1 MHNDNNKPAGNLQEE
16 GVIDQ
21 EKVIILK
28 KFICFAISV
37 LTTPLLEDMKKAQ
50 RVFAKIKKDP
60 SAVFKYNYEDYDFYD
75 KTLIHQIEDGS
86 FEVPTYVY
94 SEKARRNVER
104 KFVELEQELTGIFGY
119 PSPDD
124 DKFTVLV
131 REAWQEKWQ
140 KLSFCT
146 RQNNTAITAK
156 AMLVNT
162 FGMNLKLGT
171 VCKKIKEFIEGKKTD
186 EEVYWLD
193 LRSGHDERS
202 SEVYFN
208 ALSVIECEMLQHPT
222 RGCINSFTKSSDKLS
237 DLTLPGFVLFFIK
250 AEMEEKFRKYIS
262 TGYGDNFD
270 TTAWEKD
277 SYMLTF
283 SSTAWMYN
291 IFYLDSF
298 IKLNA
303 DLDGK
308 YSRQIADSVQS
319 ALNNVKQMLNNAN
332 GTNCGKSTELGRVYE
347 LNHKVLRWVAE
358 EITDRRFEN
367 ELNQYI
373 RYLQSIG
380 EVEQPDFS
388 NIKKI
393 TISKV
398 IEEKVKMCFYDF
410 WEVSEKL
417 SSFES
422 MFNQI
427 EYLANSRYLRKRL
440 SEMEGKVNEEININ
454 DLNKLKSIKDEVDE
468 FSKYISILISKTNKK
483 NKLRR

>member
-1 MHNDNNKPAGNLQEE
+1 MCNEDNNKAIENLSGNELS
-16 GVIDQ
+16 DK
-21 EKVIILK
+21 EKAIILK
-28 KFICFAISV
+28 KFICFAISA
-37 LTTPLLEDMKKAQ
+37 LTSPLLEDMKKAQ
-50 RVFAKIKKDP
+50 RVFSKIKKDP
-60 SAVFKYNYEDYDFYD
+60 NAVFKYDFENYDFYD
-75 KTLIHQIEDGS
+75 ETLIYLIEDGQ
-86 FEVPTYVY
+86 FDLPLYMY
-94 SEKARRNVER
+94 SEKIKRNVER
-104 KFVELEQELTGIFGY
+104 KFEELEQELSDIFGY

-124 DKFTVLV
+124 DKFTRLV

-140 KLSFCT
+140 KVSFCT
-146 RQNNTAITAK
+146 KQNDTAITAK
-156 AMLVNT
+156 AMLINT

-171 VCKKIKEFIEGKKTD
+171 VCKKIKEFIADKKAD
-186 EEVYWLD
+186 DEVYWLD
-193 LRSGHDERS
+193 LRAGHNERS

-208 ALSVIECEMLQHPT
+208 ALSVIKCGMLRHPT
-222 RGCINSFTKSSDKLS
+222 RGRINSFTKSSDKLS

-270 TTAWEKD
+270 ITAWEKD

-298 IKLNA
+298 IKLNT
-303 DLDGK
+303 DLVNSK
-308 YSRQIADSVQS
+308 NKKRADSVQS
-319 ALNNVKQMLNNAN
+319 ALNNLNQMPINAN
-332 GTNCGKSTELGRVYE
+332 GTSCSKSTELDRVYE
-347 LNHKVLRWVAE
+347 LNHKVLRWVAK
-358 EITDRRFEN
+358 EIIRRRFEN
-367 ELNQYI
+367 ELNQY
-373 RYLQSIG
+373 RSYLQSIG
-380 EVEQPDFS
+380 EVEQPHFS
-388 NIKKI
+388 NDIKI

-483 NKLRR
+483 E

>member
-1 MHNDNNKPAGNLQEE
+1 MHNNDNNKLTENLQEE

-28 KFICFAISV
+28 KFICFAISA

-60 SAVFKYNYEDYDFYD
+60 SAVFKYNYEDFDFYD
-75 KTLIHQIEDGS
+75 ETLIYQIEDGS
-86 FEVPTYVY
+86 FEVSTYVY
-94 SEKARRNVER
+94 SEKAKRNVER
-104 KFVELEQELTGIFGY
+104 KFFELEQELTGIFGY
-119 PSPDD
+119 PASDD
-124 DKFTVLV
+124 DKFTRLV

-140 KLSFCT
+140 KISFCT
-146 RQNNTAITAK
+146 KQNDTAITAK
-156 AMLVNT
+156 AMLINT

-171 VCKKIKEFIEGKKTD
+171 VCKKIKEFIADKKAD
-186 EEVYWLD
+186 DEVYWLD
-193 LRSGHDERS
+193 LRAGHNERS

-208 ALSVIECEMLQHPT
+208 ALSVIKCGMLRHPT
-222 RGCINSFTKSSDKLS
+222 RGRINSFTKSSDKLS

-270 TTAWEKD
+270 ITAWEKD

-298 IKLNA
+298 IKLNT
-303 DLDGK
+303 DLLNSK
-308 YSRQIADSVQS
+308 NKKRADSVQS
-319 ALNNVKQMLNNAN
+319 ALNNLNQMPINAN
-332 GTNCGKSTELGRVYE
+332 GTSCSKSTELDRVYE
-347 LNHKVLRWVAE
+347 LNHKVLRWVAK
-358 EITDRRFEN
+358 EIIRRRFEN
-367 ELNQYI
+367 ELNQY
-373 RYLQSIG
+373 RSYLQSIG
-380 EVEQPDFS
+380 EVEQPHFS
-388 NIKKI
+388 NDIKI

-468 FSKYISILISKTNKK
+468 FLKYISILISKTNKK
-483 NKLRR
+483 E

>member
-1 MHNDNNKPAGNLQEE
+1 MHNNDNNKLTENLQEE

-28 KFICFAISV
+28 KFICFAISA

-50 RVFAKIKKDP
+50 RVFAKIQKDP
-60 SAVFKYNYEDYDFYD
+60 SAVFKYNYEDFDFYD
-75 KTLIHQIEDGS
+75 ETLIYQIEDGS
-86 FEVPTYVY
+86 FEVSKYVY
-94 SEKARRNVER
+94 SEKAKRNVER
-104 KFVELEQELTGIFGY
+104 KFFELEQELTGIFGY
-119 PSPDD
+119 PASDD
-124 DKFTVLV
+124 DKFTRLV

-140 KLSFCT
+140 KISFCT
-146 RQNNTAITAK
+146 KQNDTAITAK
-156 AMLVNT
+156 AMLINT

-171 VCKKIKEFIEGKKTD
+171 VCKKIKEFIADKKAD
-186 EEVYWLD
+186 DEVYWLD
-193 LRSGHDERS
+193 LRAGHNERS

-208 ALSVIECEMLQHPT
+208 ALSVIKCGMLRHPT
-222 RGCINSFTKSSDKLS
+222 RGRINSFTKSSDKLS

-250 AEMEEKFRKYIS
+250 AEMEEKFRIYIS
-262 TGYGDNFD
+262 TGYGDYFD
-270 TTAWEKD
+270 ITAWEKD
-277 SYMLTF
+277 SFMLTF

-298 IKLNA
+298 IKLNT
-303 DLDGK
+303 DLVNSK
-308 YSRQIADSVQS
+308 NKKRADSVQS
-319 ALNNVKQMLNNAN
+319 ALNNLNQMPINAN
-332 GTNCGKSTELGRVYE
+332 GTSCSKSTELDRVYE
-347 LNHKVLRWVAE
+347 LNHKVLRWVAK
-358 EITDRRFEN
+358 EIIRRRFEN
-367 ELNQYI
+367 ELNQY
-373 RYLQSIG
+373 RSYLQSIG
-380 EVEQPDFS
+380 EVEQPHFS
-388 NIKKI
+388 NDIKI

-483 NKLRR
+483 E

>member
-1 MHNDNNKPAGNLQEE
+1 MHNDNNTPAGNLQEE

-28 KFICFAISV
+28 KFICFAISA

-75 KTLIHQIEDGS
+75 KTLIHQIEDCS

-146 RQNNTAITAK
+146 KQNSDITSK
-156 AMLVNT
+156 AMLINT
-162 FGMNLKLGT
+162 FGMEFSIREVREKIENLIET
-171 VCKKIKEFIEGKKTD
+171 KKNSET
-186 EEVYWLD
+186 YWLD
-193 LRSGHDERS
+193 KMQGHGERGS
-202 SEVYFN
+202 KVYFN
-208 ALSVIECEMLQHPT
+208 ALSVIKCGRLRHPI
-222 RGCINSFTKSSDKLS
+222 RGRINSFTKKSNRLS

-262 TGYGDNFD
+262 TGYGDHFD
-270 TTAWEKD
+270 ITVWEKD

-303 DLDGK
+303 DLVNSENK
-308 YSRQIADSVQS
+308 KLADSVQS
-319 ALNNVKQMLNNAN
+319 ALNKVKEMLNNAN
-332 GTNCGKSTELGRVYE
+332 GTSCSKSTELDRVYK
-347 LNHKVLRWVAE
+347 LNEKVLKWIADKQIE
-358 EITDRRFEN
+358 KRFEDR
-367 ELNQYI
+367 LSAYKRYI
-373 RYLQSIG
+373 QDIG
-380 EVEQPDFS
+380 KVEKAIFS
-388 NIKKI
+388 GTETINRSKIIEKK
-393 TISKV
+393 V
-398 IEEKVKMCFYDF
+398 RMCFF
-410 WEVSEKL
+410 GLWNASEEL
-417 SSFES
+417 ANFES
-422 MFNQI
+422 IFNQI
-427 EYLANSRYLRKRL
+427 EYLANSRYLRAELRK
-440 SEMEGKVNEEININ
+440 MEGTVGEELKIN
-454 DLNKLKSIKDEVDE
+454 DLNKLLDIKDDVEMFLKCIDTMV
-468 FSKYISILISKTNKK
+468 SKTKK
-483 NKLRR
+483 K